1 DVDTPLDA
9 ATGKSAEVDAD
20 RALTAG
26 RDRRGPGDVAHADP
40 GRVRLGR
47 RGGQEQG
54 GAGHL
59 PPKEGRGR
67 RRVTVGKGGGEPLAA
82 QIRRAAMQQRVQHGP
97 WPRVRVARRTG
108 EGSQWLSSADG

>member
-1 DVDTPLDA
+1 SADLFFKQRGHYGAALRPRDVDTPLDA

-26 RDRRGPGDVAHADP
+26 RDRRGPGDVAQADP

-47 RGGQEQG
+47 RDGQEQG

-59 PPKEGRGR
+59 HPKEGRGR
-67 RRVTVGKGGGEPLAA
+67 RRVTVGKGGGEPL
-82 QIRRAAMQQRVQHGP
+82 
-97 WPRVRVARRTG
+97 
-108 EGSQWLSSADG
+108 E